1 MDWRHTL
8 GLGLKLYPCIT
19 MQKIFVHRGE
29 INQSVQGSIPLLFV
43 LHTTD

>member
-1 MDWRHTL
+1 MDWRHTHS
-8 GLGLKLYPCIT
+8 LGLKCHLCIT

-29 INQSVQGSIPLLFV
+29 INQSVQSSLPLLFV